1 MSGHSKWST
10 IKRKKAK
17 EDQKRGNIF
26 SRLAREIIVAAR
38 QGGGDPSAN
47 TRLKVAIQAAKAANM
62 PADNIARAIKRGT
75 GEVEGA
81 QLEEVTY
88 EAYGPGGVAMCVE
101 VMTDNKNRTTPEVRH
116 ILDRHGGS
124 MAEAGAVTWMFD
136 RKGMVIVDKDRA
148 TEEQIMEAVL
158 DAGAE
163 DIRESDDVFEVY
175 CPPGRLAD
183 VTDALGAAGVEF
195 ASAEVSL
202 VPKTVI
208 PLEGKNAAKFVKLL
222 EALEAHDDV
231 QTVFANFDI
240 PTAVMEELAAA

>member
-17 EDQKRGNIF
+17 EDQKRGKAF

-47 TRLKVAIQAAKAANM
+47 TRLRVAIQAAKAANM

-124 MAEAGAVTWMFD
+124 MAEAGSVTWMFD
-136 RKGMVIVDKDRA
+136 RKGMIIVDKDRA

-208 PLEGKNAAKFVKLL
+208 PLQGKNAAKFVKLL
-222 EALEAHDDV
+222 EALEDHDDV
-231 QTVFANFDI
+231 QTVYANFDI
-240 PTAVMEELAAA
+240 PTSVMEELAAA